1 MEVPQ
6 LKFTTNTDKFREPAL
21 HFQKYGTYCFAPEGT
36 TEYIKYW
43 TEEAIKCD
51 EGYEAPDGDRIPG
64 YFYFYLNYFPIIR
77 VNEIT
82 QTIKGQTVTK
92 SVKERGFPSFYDY
105 DRFYFE
111 CVEFAAIT
119 GVHMTVLK
127 SRRKGYSYKLGSQLL
142 RNFLFHRESKGF
154 AAAAEAEFLIKDG
167 ILTKAWD
174 GLDFIDSNTA
184 WYKKRQVKNTPM
196 HKRAS
201 FIQKGSTGVTVE
213 LGYKSEIIGITL
225 KNDIQK
231 IRGKAGELIIF
242 EEAGKFP
249 NLLPA
254 WQIARPSVEQG
265 THVFGTLIAFGTG
278 GTADA
283 DFEGLK
289 ELFYN
294 PSAYNSLQLSN
305 VWDEGAQDTKCGLFI
320 PQYANLEG
328 TYYNEDDPNDPYNGL
343 PFMDKDGNT
352 DEPVAKKFILLQRQR
367 VIDNSSDKRAI
378 DRHVS
383 EQPVLP
389 SEAVLNLSTNIFPKA
404 ELQKHLSEIRN
415 NKKLN
420 NYKHVGELNQKEDG
434 TVVFEAYPKAK
445 QRDITKYRLSPS
457 DDPTGQIVIWE
468 HPIDNAPWGLYVGG
482 CDPYDHDKSG
492 TNSLGSV
499 FIYKRFQSFEQ
510 YHDIIVAEYT
520 GRPDTAEMF
529 YENVLLLLKYY
540 NATLLYEN
548 EKRGLFFYFDK
559 KNSLHYLADQPNGIL
574 RDIVKD
580 SKVERGKGIH
590 MNQSIKDW
598 GEGAIRDWLIE
609 EYEPGRKNL
618 HKILSEPLLEE
629 LISYNNTGNFDRV
642 IAFMLVMAYRQELHK
657 VHVRKTKE
665 LDRSKFLFPD
675 GLFTSDRFQRRIF
688 I

>member
-1 MEVPQ
+1 METPK
-6 LKFTTNTDKFREPAL
+6 LKVTKNSNKFRKPAL
-21 HFQKYGTYCFAPEGT
+21 HFQKYGTYCFAPKGT
-36 TEYIKYW
+36 SEYIRYW
-43 TEEAIKCD
+43 TEEAEYCMN
-51 EGYEAPDGDRIPG
+51 GYTAEDGDRIPG
-64 YFYFYLNYFPIIR
+64 YHYFYLNYFPIIR
-77 VNEIT
+77 VNEKEVEIN
-82 QTIKGQTVTK
+82 GQTVKK
-92 SVKERGFPSFYDY
+92 SLKERDFPSFYDY
-105 DRFYFE
+105 DRWYFE
-111 CVEFAAIT
+111 CVEFASIVGT
-119 GVHMTVLK
+119 HMVVLK
-127 SRRKGYSYKLGSQLL
+127 SRRKGYSYKLGSQLV
-142 RNFLFHRESKGF
+142 RNYTFYRESKGF
-154 AAAAEAEFLIKDG
+154 AAAAEAEFLTKDG

-184 WYKKRQVKNTPM
+184 WYKKRQTKNTPM
-196 HKRAS
+196 HKKAT
-201 FIQKGSTGVTVE
+201 FIQKDSSGVQVE
-213 LGYKSEIIGITL
+213 MGYKSEIIGITL
-225 KNDIQK
+225 KNDVQK
-231 IRGKAGELIIF
+231 IRGKAGSLIIF

-249 NLLPA
+249 NLLAA

-265 THVFGTLIAFGTG
+265 SHVFGTMIAFGTG

-289 ELFYN
+289 ELFYR
-294 PSAYNSLQLSN
+294 PSAYNCLQLDN
-305 VWDEGAQDTKCGLFI
+305 IWDEDALGQKCGLFI

-328 TYYNEDDPNDPYNGL
+328 VYFNKDNPDDPYNGK
-343 PFMDKDGNT
+343 PFMDEDGNT
-352 DEPVAKKFILLQRQR
+352 IEEVAKRFILLQRQK
-367 VIDNSSDKRAI
+367 VVENSTDKRAI

-389 SEAVLNLSTNIFPKA
+389 SEAVLNLSTNIFPKS
-404 ELQKHLSEIRN
+404 ELQKHLATIRN
-415 NKKLN
+415 DVKYKNF
-420 NYKHVGELNQKEDG
+420 KHVGNLRQKEDLS
-434 TVVFEAYPKAK
+434 VVFEHTPKNK
-445 QRDITKYRLSPS
+445 QKDITRYRLDPK

-468 HPIDNAPWGLYVGG
+468 HPIDNAPWGLYIGG

-520 GRPDTAEMF
+520 GRPDTAEQF
-529 YENVLLLLKYY
+529 YENIRLLLKYY

-559 KNSLHYLADQPNGIL
+559 VNCLHYLADQPNGIL

-609 EYEPGRKNL
+609 EYEPGKKNL
-618 HKILSEPLLEE
+618 TKILSEPLLEE
-629 LISYNNTGNFDRV
+629 LISYNNKGNFDRV
-642 IAFMLVMAYRQELHK
+642 MAFMLVMAYKQELHK
-657 VHVRKTKE
+657 VHVKQSTR

-675 GLFTSDRFQRRIF
+675 GVFTGDKFKRRIF